1 MLVVN
6 LQGYLSYQSQ
16 RYSVYF
22 RGPSIISAALKFLS
36 LKAMKFHHFD
46 DTTFKGTDAQ
56 LKRKETEKLNEQS
69 RETLGRRLIFLN
81 PALLG

>member
-1 MLVVN
+1 M
-6 LQGYLSYQSQ
+6 
-16 RYSVYF
+16 YF

-56 LKRKETEKLNEQS
+56 LKRKETEKNEQS
-69 RETLGRRLIFLN
+69 RETLGRRLIFLK
-81 PALLG
+81 PSLTRLM

>member
-6 LQGYLSYQSQ
+6 HSRL
-16 RYSVYF
+16 
-22 RGPSIISAALKFLS
+22 SIIPISTLQCVFSWPKHYFCCIKISELDE
-36 LKAMKFHHFD
+36 HFD

>member
-1 MLVVN
+1 M
-6 LQGYLSYQSQ
+6 
-16 RYSVYF
+16 YF
-22 RGPSIISAALKFLS
+22 RGSSIISAALKFLS

>member
-1 MLVVN
+1 
-6 LQGYLSYQSQ
+6 
-16 RYSVYF
+16 
-22 RGPSIISAALKFLS
+22 
-36 LKAMKFHHFD
+36 MKFHHFD

-69 RETLGRRLIFLN
+69 RETLERRLIFLN